1 MTTTDDQ
8 SHVHLAKWWQVD
20 EDKIQCLLCPR
31 RCLIPEGSVGFCNAR
46 ANSSGQLVTLTYGR
60 ICATAVD
67 PVEKKPIFHYRPG
80 AMLYSVGTFGCNLD
94 CGFCQNSVMAR
105 SRSDDIP
112 SQYVSA
118 EDLVVTAL
126 EKKVD
131 GIGWTFND
139 PVVWSEYIIDVS
151 KLARSQ
157 GLFSLLNTNGYIER
171 EAREEVLDHIDVVKV
186 DIKGFGENV
195 YRELCNA
202 ELAPV
207 LETCKSI
214 KDRGIHLELAYPFIP
229 GRTDA
234 IDMLD
239 KFGDWVL
246 AELGRDTPIH
256 VFRFQPAYRL
266 SNLNSP
272 EISSLHQFRS
282 LLIEKGLRFIYLG
295 GVTGEDQ
302 DTRCPKC
309 GSTVVSRTAVE
320 ANERIFVRKEQVS
333 RFCPT
338 FSRVRNLMVDGCCPQ
353 CGESLPI
360 QGTVQ
365 SGNI

>member
-1 MTTTDDQ
+1 MMTTDIPSQ
-8 SHVHLAKWWQVD
+8 IHLARWWHAKD
-20 EDKIQCLLCPR
+20 DSIQCLLCPR
-31 RCLIPEGSVGFCNAR
+31 RCQIPDGSVGFCNAR
-46 ANSSGQLVTLTYGR
+46 ANCSGRLVSLTYGR

-94 CGFCQNSVMAR
+94 CGFCQNAVMAR

-126 EKKVD
+126 GKKVD

-151 KLARSQ
+151 KLAHSR
-157 GLFSLLNTNGYIER
+157 GLFNLLNTNGYIEP
-171 EAREEVLDHIDVVKV
+171 EAREEVLEHIDVVKV

-195 YRELCNA
+195 YRELCDG

-214 KDRGIHLELAYPFIP
+214 IDKGKHLELAYPLIP
-229 GRTDA
+229 GRTDD
-234 IDMLD
+234 INMLVQ
-239 KFGDWVL
+239 FGDWVL
-246 AELGRDTPIH
+246 AELGKDVPIH
-256 VFRFQPAYRL
+256 LFRFQPAYRL
-266 SNLNSP
+266 SNLHSP
-272 EISSLHQFRS
+272 DISSMHEVRS
-282 LLIEKGLRFIYLG
+282 LLLEKGLRYVYLG

-309 GSTVVSRTAVE
+309 GTVVVSRTAVE
-320 ANERIFVRKEQVS
+320 TNERIFVKKEQVS

-338 FSRVRNLMVDGCCPQ
+338 FSRVRNLMVDGCCPR

-360 QGTVQ
+360 Q
-365 SGNI
+365 